1 MFKMFTFNYFTTMI
15 DSEGCEEND
24 AIFINMTLTLDLKI
38 L

>member
-1 MFKMFTFNYFTTMI
+1 MI

-38 L
+38 LNITTHMLFSFVS